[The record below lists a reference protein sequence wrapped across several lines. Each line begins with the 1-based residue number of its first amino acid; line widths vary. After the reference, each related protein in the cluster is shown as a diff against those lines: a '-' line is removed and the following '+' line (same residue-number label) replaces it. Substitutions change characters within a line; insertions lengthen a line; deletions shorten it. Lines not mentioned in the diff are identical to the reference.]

1 MTDRAAIIQRALE
14 LEHQHKDDDGW
25 LGFEW
30 SDIKAHARD
39 LNNLVVDGLLEIAYR
54 SRTCTHYR
62 LSKDNARILEE
73 LGIVPE
79 SEREIPPDLF
89 SVIEGC
95 DDAKRLVTLALCAPR
110 PVHVLLH
117 GPYATAK
124 TMFLSELARL
134 PDARYALGGTST
146 RAGVIDYVLQSR
158 PRYLIIDELDK
169 MDMRDFSAL
178 LSLME
183 TGTLARLKHKATELE
198 HLVCWV
204 FAGANN
210 MHRIPGELKSRFLKI
225 EMHEYTDAEYQDVVR
240 AVLIKRE
247 KIDPEIAS
255 YISRVLTG
263 KTKDVRDAVRIAR
276 MASSIQEVD
285 SLVRSIFK

>member
-1 MTDRAAIIQRALE
+1 MDIPTILENALKQEE
-14 LEHQHKDDDGW
+14 LHSGEKNW
-25 LGFEW
+25 EGFEW
-30 SDIKAHARD
+30 TDVGARTQD
-39 LNNLVVDGLLEIAYR
+39 LNELVRQGFLIRTYH
-54 SRTCTHYR
+54 SRNYDNYR
-62 LSKDNARILEE
+62 LVNDKDKILAA
-73 LGIVPE
+73 LGMGTHDDQ
-79 SEREIPPDLF
+79 EIPSDLF

-95 DDAKRLVTLALCAPR
+95 DDAKRVISMALCAVK
-110 PVHVLLH
+110 PVHVLIH

-134 PDARYALGGTST
+134 PSARYALGGTST
-146 RAGVIDYVLQSR
+146 RAGVIGYVLQAR

-183 TGTLARLKHKATELE
+183 TGMLARLQHGASELE

-210 MHRIPGELKSRFLKI
+210 LQHIPGELKSRFLKVA
-225 EMHEYTDAEYQDVVR
+225 MTEYTDSEYIQVVR
-240 AVLIKRE
+240 SVLIKRE
-247 KIDPEIAS
+247 NIDAGLAS
-255 YISRVLTG
+255 YIANKLTG

-276 MASSIQEVD
+276 MASSVAEVD
-285 SLVRSIFK
+285 ELVRSIF